1 MMMRCVSPMFKVS
14 LISNLQDLKICR
26 HSNSVYCVS
35 HLLPAGIYLTVIMAM
50 SALSVALSVFVLN
63 CHHRGTSLHRPP
75 KVVKK
80 LSAVIARCFCV
91 RLTYLNNNNYNAN
104 NNSRYHCAGNTSG
117 TQPSSNWHCYSMPPY
132 SLNTHTKRSSAP
144 SSTQTTSIPQSM
156 PQTAVGPRCNGSVET
171 NSTPQNNSGLRHN
184 RESKRTMMEAQILH
198 YLKAVLEAY
207 DKGHGERIA
216 ILEWQEVARVLDKLF
231 FWLFVVITSLTTVFL
246 LLLSPIAKDVQFPQ
260 E

>member
-1 MMMRCVSPMFKVS
+1 
-14 LISNLQDLKICR
+14 
-26 HSNSVYCVS
+26 
-35 HLLPAGIYLTVIMAM
+35 
-50 SALSVALSVFVLN
+50 
-63 CHHRGTSLHRPP
+63 
-75 KVVKK
+75 
-80 LSAVIARCFCV
+80 
-91 RLTYLNNNNYNAN
+91 
-104 NNSRYHCAGNTSG
+104 
-117 TQPSSNWHCYSMPPY
+117 
-132 SLNTHTKRSSAP
+132 
-144 SSTQTTSIPQSM
+144 M